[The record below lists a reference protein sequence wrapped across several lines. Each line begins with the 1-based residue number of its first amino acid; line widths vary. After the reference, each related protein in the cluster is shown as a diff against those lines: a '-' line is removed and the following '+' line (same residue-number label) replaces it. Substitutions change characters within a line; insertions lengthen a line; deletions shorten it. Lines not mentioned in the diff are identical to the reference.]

1 MQLSHGGEAEAFSF
15 GRQGP
20 LSRVQGYVVIP
31 TPNIC
36 DDVVVHGDWQ
46 VDSRRELD

>member
-1 MQLSHGGEAEAFSF
+1 MYLSHGGETEAFSF
-15 GRQGP
+15 DRLGP

-36 DDVVVHGDWQ
+36 NDMVVHGDWQ
-46 VDSRRELD
+46 ADAPRELD